1 MTSVKERRNHHL
13 NNFKKRKGNRG
24 DSLKA
29 HDEEKNKEKTN
40 EEESKEPRKPKKKV
54 AVLVGFCGTGYQGM
68 QIARTIEDELFKAFV
83 AVGAVSK
90 DNSDDPKKATRTDKG
105 VHAAGN
111 LISLKIYIPDLV
123 EKINQNLPEQIRMW
137 VYEYL
142 IPSYVFIPPSAEKK
156 SSDHDRC
163 EQAST
168 NTLESE
174 ISLNSNDVTMV
185 EKESSISTTSS
196 AAKLEVE
203 SSNNRM
209 KFIEAP
215 LATAEE
221 MIEKRKYRITPE
233 MLEYIR
239 QGFKLYEGTHN
250 YHNFTIGRN
259 PLEKSC
265 NRFIINVEV
274 GEPKIINDTEWL
286 SLKVHGQSFML
297 HQIRKMVALIVM
309 VARTMTPLSLIPKT
323 FGATKINIPKAPAL
337 GLLLENP
344 VFSSYNKRAKDNGR
358 DLIEFQAYKDKIE
371 EFKNKFIYSKIYEEE
386 FSEYSFQNWINSIDA
401 HAEQVTPLSLI
412 PKTFGATKINIP
424 KAPALGL
431 LLENPVFSSYNKR
444 AKDNGRDLIEFQA
457 YKVNIEE

>member
-401 HAEQVTPLSLI
+401 HAERDFGYLNPEGII
-412 PKTFGATKINIP
+412 PESAI
-424 KAPALGL
+424 
-431 LLENPVFSSYNKR
+431 PVFSSYNKR